1 MHLLS
6 TERLY
11 IKQRLGCMV
20 CFSFQ
25 QSKVTN
31 ERFDIA
37 LKLQFPAPL
46 PEQKVVVR
54 VIIDFRF
61 FRYIPLNNNAA
72 YCI

>member
-6 TERLY
+6 TEGLY
-11 IKQRLGCMV
+11 MKQRLGCMV

-46 PEQKVVVR
+46 QKVVVR